1 MTALTYL
8 VHFFVYEM
16 IILVCFAVVF
26 ETLAGLSDSLGR
38 GMLAVVAKGVVWTL
52 ILTWLF
58 GGSWIAH
65 NASRRRVIEEEG
77 FFQAVGGA
85 LSEARLNLSFVPG
98 VGKLFR
104 PRLSKGSPFEP
115 PDDPA

>member
-38 GMLAVVAKGVVWTL
+38 GHARGRREGCRLDPHPDLVVRPVPGSRT
-52 ILTWLF
+52 TRP
-58 GGSWIAH
+58 GGESSKKRVSSRPSEVL
-65 NASRRRVIEEEG
+65 SRRRASTCLRTG
-77 FFQAVGGA
+77 SRQAVQAPA
-85 LSEARLNLSFVPG
+85 LERL
-98 VGKLFR
+98 
-104 PRLSKGSPFEP
+104 
-115 PDDPA
+115 AI